1 MRVSVRAIGLRSRI
15 YVSDSVSC
23 TESEDSSSRDASTT
37 SASLRCD
44 SPMLRNCMR
53 PRVLI
58 VDDEAPARERLRSLL
73 TELDQ
78 VDVIG
83 EADTGEE
90 AVLRAAELAPDVVL
104 LDVRMPGIDGIEA
117 AKHMNVLE
125 QPPAVIFTT
134 AFDEYAMKAFD
145 AQAVGYLLKP
155 IRKEKLAAALAHASR
170 LTQPLLQKIAE
181 TRSHIAV
188 RYREGLRLIPV
199 EDVQYFFAEQKYTTV
214 KHLKGED
221 LIEDS
226 LRSLEDEFGSAFV
239 RAHRNALVSVRYLE
253 GIERN
258 SDGQYFV
265 RLRGCEAPL
274 QVSRRMASELRERFR
289 I

>member
-1 MRVSVRAIGLRSRI
+1 MK
-15 YVSDSVSC
+15 
-23 TESEDSSSRDASTT
+23 
-37 SASLRCD
+37 
-44 SPMLRNCMR
+44 

-73 TELDQ
+73 DELDAA
-78 VDVIG
+78 DVVG
-83 EADTGEE
+83 EAVTGEQAIQR
-90 AVLRAAELAPDVVL
+90 AVELLPDVVL

-117 AKHMNVLE
+117 ARHMNVLE

-134 AFDEYAMKAFD
+134 AYDEYAMKAFD

-170 LTQPLLQKIAE
+170 LSRPQLQELGNKAE
-181 TRSHIAV
+181 SRSHIAA
-188 RYREGLRLIPV
+188 RHREGLRLIPLD
-199 EDVQYFFAEQKYTTV
+199 EVQFFFAEQKYTTV
-214 KHLKGED
+214 RHLKGED

-226 LRSLEDEFGSAFV
+226 LRALEDEFGTAFV
-239 RAHRNALVSVRYLE
+239 RIHRNAIVSVRYLE
-253 GIERN
+253 RIERN
-258 SDGQYFV
+258 ADGQYFV

-274 QVSRRMASELRERFR
+274 QVSRRMASELRDRFR

>member
-1 MRVSVRAIGLRSRI
+1 MK
-15 YVSDSVSC
+15 
-23 TESEDSSSRDASTT
+23 
-37 SASLRCD
+37 
-44 SPMLRNCMR
+44 

-73 TELDQ
+73 AELGQ
-78 VDVIG
+78 ADVIG
-83 EADTGEE
+83 EAATGEQ
-90 AVLRAAELAPDVVL
+90 ALQRIAELAPDVVL

-117 AKHMNVLE
+117 ARHMNVLG
-125 QPPAVIFTT
+125 QPPAIIFTT

-155 IRKEKLAAALAHASR
+155 IRKEKLAAALAHAQR
-170 LTQPLLQKIAE
+170 LTRPQLLKLGNGTEA
-181 TRSHIAV
+181 RSHVAA
-188 RYREGLRLIPV
+188 RHRDGLRLIPLD
-199 EDVQYFFAEQKYTTV
+199 EVQFFFAEQKYTTV
-214 KHLKGED
+214 RHLKGED

-226 LRSLEDEFGSAFV
+226 LRALEEELGSGFV
-239 RAHRNALVSVRYLE
+239 RIHRNALVSVRYLE

-258 SDGQYFV
+258 ADGQYFV
-265 RLRGCEAPL
+265 RLRGCDAPL

>member
-1 MRVSVRAIGLRSRI
+1 
-15 YVSDSVSC
+15 
-23 TESEDSSSRDASTT
+23 
-37 SASLRCD
+37 
-44 SPMLRNCMR
+44 
-53 PRVLI
+53 LI

-73 TELDQ
+73 VELDQ
-78 VDVIG
+78 VDVVG
-83 EADTGEE
+83 EAVTGEE
-90 AVLRAAELAPDVVL
+90 AVQRAAELAPDVVL

-117 AKHMNVLE
+117 AKHINVLE
-125 QPPAVIFTT
+125 QPPAIIFTT

-155 IRKEKLAAALAHASR
+155 IRKEKLAAALTHASR
-170 LTQPLLQKIAE
+170 LSRSQLQKMVDPAQ

-188 RYREGLRLIPV
+188 RHREGLRLIPIG
-199 EDVQYFFAEQKYTTV
+199 EVQFFFAEQKYTTV
-214 KHLKGED
+214 RHLKGED

-239 RAHRNALVSVRYLE
+239 RIHRNALVSVRYLE

-258 SDGQYFV
+258 GDGQYFV

>member
-1 MRVSVRAIGLRSRI
+1 MRS
-15 YVSDSVSC
+15 
-23 TESEDSSSRDASTT
+23 
-37 SASLRCD
+37 
-44 SPMLRNCMR
+44 
-53 PRVLI
+53 RVLI

-73 TELDQ
+73 AELDQ

-83 EADTGEE
+83 EAVTGEE
-90 AVLRAAELAPDVVL
+90 AVQRTAELAPDIVL

-117 AKHMNVLE
+117 AKHMNVLD

-155 IRKEKLAAALAHASR
+155 IRKEKLAAALAHAGRLSR
-170 LTQPLLQKIAE
+170 PQLQKIADPAQA
-181 TRSHIAV
+181 RSHIAV
-188 RYREGLRLIPV
+188 RHREGLRLIPLG
-199 EDVQYFFAEQKYTTV
+199 EVQFFFAEQKYTTV
-214 KHLKGED
+214 RHLKGED

-226 LRSLEDEFGSAFV
+226 LRSLEEEFGTAFV
-239 RAHRNALVSVRYLE
+239 RIHRNALVSVRYLE

-258 SDGQYFV
+258 GEGQYFV
-265 RLRGCEAPL
+265 RLQGCEAPL